1 MRHLLVKVHNI
12 GMQVSIACYV
22 DDLSLQ
28 RDRHMDE
35 FISIMSQ
42 AISKAIDKEL
52 PQKLCKG
59 RGTKKKPLDILFVVN
74 PQDDNRW

>member
-1 MRHLLVKVHNI
+1 MKHLLVKIRNV

-22 DDLSLQ
+22 EDLSLK
-28 RDRHMDE
+28 RDRNMDE

-59 RGTKKKPLDILFVVN
+59 RGVKQKPLEILFVVN
-74 PQDDNRW
+74 PQDDHHW